1 MPKQRDIVLIPVPY
15 SDLSTNK
22 RRPVLILSS
31 DDALRRSPDML
42 VASITSNLGAG
53 TAGII
58 IDAADLEVG
67 ILPRR
72 SLIRADKIYTLRQ
85 SDIVKPYG
93 VLNKAVFEKVL
104 AELDI
109 VLGR

>member
-22 RRPVLILSS
+22 KRPVLILSS
-31 DDALRRSPDML
+31 DDALRRSTDML
-42 VASITSNLGAG
+42 VAAITSNLGAG
-53 TAGII
+53 TVGVI
-58 IDAADLEVG
+58 IDTADLEGG

-93 VLNKAVFEKVL
+93 VLSKTTFEKVL
-104 AELDI
+104 AELDS

>member
-22 RRPVLILSS
+22 KRPVLVLSS
-31 DDALRRSPDML
+31 DDALRRSSDML
-42 VASITSNLGAG
+42 VASVTSNLAAG

-58 IDAADLEVG
+58 IDAADLEAGV
-67 ILPRR
+67 LPRR

-93 VLNKAVFEKVL
+93 VLNKAAFEKVL
-104 AELDI
+104 AELDS